1 MVKKQLIMEKALE
14 LFATQGFEATSIQ
27 QITEH
32 CGISKGA
39 FYLSFKSKD
48 ELIIALID
56 HFMMHYISEIDHVVK
71 NVTNNQQ
78 LLYKFY
84 YAIFDSFQKHSNFA
98 KLFMKEQVQ
107 SINNHELIMKTRY
120 YDKLSEKI
128 ILTMVERLYGE
139 TVEQTKYDLIYCIK
153 GFMRIY
159 SELFLF
165 ANVEMNLD
173 LLSRSLVE
181 KTNLLAKH
189 MTEPYITKDFISMF
203 EFKKEEEISKEQMI
217 ELLEQKIEELEE
229 SLDKESLIILKLH
242 ISEPQF
248 SRAIIVG
255 LIGNIQNNPH
265 LKWISFLLRQYLKL

>member
-1 MVKKQLIMEKALE
+1 MIKKQLIMEKALE
-14 LFATQGFEATSIQ
+14 LFATQGFEATSVQ
-27 QITEH
+27 QITDH

-71 NVTNNQQ
+71 SVTNNQQ

-84 YAIFDSFQKHSNFA
+84 YSTFDSFQKHSNFA
-98 KLFMKEQVQ
+98 KFFMKEQVQ
-107 SINNHELIMKTRY
+107 SINNHELIVKTRY

-128 ILTMVERLYGE
+128 ILTMVERLYGD

-165 ANVEMNLD
+165 ANVDMNLD
-173 LLSRSLVE
+173 LLSKSLVE

-189 MTEPYITKDFISMF
+189 MKEPYITKDFISIF
-203 EFKKEEEISKEQMI
+203 EFEMDEGIPKEQI
-217 ELLEQKIEELEE
+217 LEILDQKIEDVEE
-229 SLDKESLIILKLH
+229 NLSKESLMILKQH

-255 LIGNIQNNPH
+255 LIGNIHNNPH
-265 LKWISFLLRQYLKL
+265 LKWISFLLRHYLKL